1 MDNYA
6 SGGIGASII
15 LFAGILYRFTNH
27 KRIRSNCCGQIWT
40 ASVDIDNTVPSPK
53 IEKEKSLEQEEK
65 KDANQSIQKDESH

>member
-15 LFAGILYRFTNH
+15 VFAGIFYRLLNH
-27 KRIRSNCCGQIWT
+27 KRIKSQCCGRIWT

-53 IEKEKSLEQEEK
+53 IEKVKSTQTED
-65 KDANQSIQKDESH
+65 KDADQPIQKDESN